1 MNTENKT
8 LFRKGLKDGIPTALG
23 YLSVSFAFGITAVK
37 AGLSPLVAVLISL
50 TNLTSAGQLAG
61 VPVIASCGSLVGL
74 ALAQLTINI
83 RYFLMSISLSQK
95 LDKSFTMPHRLIT
108 AFGVTDENFGV
119 AVSQEGRLK
128 PVYIYGL
135 ILLPFLGWTFG
146 TLLGA
151 VAGEI
156 LPESVIDALGIAIYG
171 MFVAIVLPPAKREKG
186 VLVASLIAI
195 AISLSLAYVPLLSLI
210 PSEYAIIIA
219 AVSAAAVAA
228 ILFPV
233 KETED
238 NQ

>member
-1 MNTENKT
+1 
-8 LFRKGLKDGIPTALG
+8 
-23 YLSVSFAFGITAVK
+23 
-37 AGLSPLVAVLISL
+37 
-50 TNLTSAGQLAG
+50 
-61 VPVIASCGSLVGL
+61 
-74 ALAQLTINI
+74 
-83 RYFLMSISLSQK
+83 
-95 LDKSFTMPHRLIT
+95 
-108 AFGVTDENFGV
+108 
-119 AVSQEGRLK
+119 
-128 PVYIYGL
+128 
-135 ILLPFLGWTFG
+135 
-146 TLLGA
+146 